1 LATCLREQS
10 DKPAD
15 SRWQD
20 LAAKVEV
27 SKTTL
32 TNWERDLKE
41 GRDNLK
47 AVELEALSDKF
58 YLATCKHVEFFRD
71 KLSRI
76 QRELETR
83 DLSSTPTEKLFATRA
98 HFY

>member
-1 LATCLREQS
+1 M
-10 DKPAD
+10 
-15 SRWQD
+15 
-20 LAAKVEV
+20 AAKVEIG
-27 SKTTL
+27 KTTL
-32 TNWERDLKE
+32 TNWERDLKEESTLTNWEQDLEE